1 LRNSTDYTDEEEA
14 GAVTDEPPESHESHE
29 PIGEPRTA
37 AERLRGTLERM
48 ADGRGGDAAR
58 AALALALWDN
68 VGVPTRVQN
77 LILQMGH
84 EGSGPEA

>member
-1 LRNSTDYTDEEEA
+1 MVNKPKGGQGVS
-14 GAVTDEPPESHESHE
+14 DEPSESNV
-29 PIGEPRTA
+29 PIDEPRTA
-37 AERLRGTLERM
+37 AERLRGTLERL
-48 ADGRGGDAAR
+48 ADGSGGDAAR

-84 EGSGPEA
+84 QGSAPDA

>member
-1 LRNSTDYTDEEEA
+1 M
-14 GAVTDEPPESHESHE
+14 TDEPHESHESNE
-29 PIGEPRTA
+29 PIAEPRTA

-48 ADGRGGDAAR
+48 ADGYGGDAAR

>member
-1 LRNSTDYTDEEEA
+1 MNVRRK
-14 GAVTDEPPESHESHE
+14 GGKAVTDESSESNEPEN
-29 PIGEPRTA
+29 EPRTA
-37 AERLRGTLERM
+37 AERLRGTLERT
-48 ADGRGGDAAR
+48 ANGSGGDAAR

-84 EGSGPEA
+84 QDHAPDA

>member
-1 LRNSTDYTDEEEA
+1 MPN
-14 GAVTDEPPESHESHE
+14 EPSESSESNE
-29 PIGEPRTA
+29 PIDEPRTA

-48 ADGRGGDAAR
+48 ADGYGGDAAR

-84 EGSGPEA
+84 QGSSPQD

>member
-1 LRNSTDYTDEEEA
+1 M
-14 GAVTDEPPESHESHE
+14 TDEPSESSDSNE
-29 PIGEPRTA
+29 PIEEPRTA

-48 ADGRGGDAAR
+48 ADGNGGDAAR

-84 EGSGPEA
+84 QGGGPEA